1 MRARPAGLTV
11 LAGLL
16 TAVAAVGLLLSPA
29 FAAPTSSKKKAAPVE
44 AETAVTESSPV
55 AAENA
60 EGTEAADAPVKKPRA
75 KKAPTKT
82 EA

>member
-1 MRARPAGLTV
+1 MTDEAQVSDAADEAKPAKK
-11 LAGLL
+11 A
-16 TAVAAVGLLLSPA
+16 PA
-29 FAAPTSSKKKAAPVE
+29 KKKAAPVE